1 MRWRHAQT
9 RLLYE
14 GRCAGAQ
21 ESEEQT
27 GSLAETSGTEGVVDG
42 VGQRLSRCWWAVW
55 WWVSAL
61 VAVLLLPSVAFA
73 EQWGTVDGPFVTGKT
88 TNDQGYVVL
97 SVSNEYDA
105 ALALIGRASDK
116 IQLSNE
122 QFSKL
127 SNASTGGKFYE
138 LAQGFNKVGSDGASN
153 SYYPGWWGDSL
164 FQANI
169 VSINGG
175 YGNVWGIET
184 NKGAISSALEDYLV
198 IYNGGSLGG
207 GGTTPGESYQGYAT
221 WYGLRFYTSGMTT
234 TKYFYTP
241 QFDAN
246 GYVSG
251 QTQTSSTYKVNYQS
265 SFSDS
270 TEFKI
275 YMNGT
280 IKNKIDVQLALGR
293 TVIVAVGMYASGG
306 NQYPRFGVMS
316 IPSDVSYTIT
326 PIDNIGNKPCNY
338 YISMPEGTTVYGSI
352 DNNMSSY
359 MYGDYSSPVF
369 YTTSSSN
376 CYFNAR
382 TVGSTGRISVTGNP
396 FAMGIFTSDNPNGG
410 GTGGDPVLP
419 PNNWPDN
426 DPVED
431 PGPPDLPE
439 PGDPVEPIEPDPPDQ
454 PVDPYPDPPTVV
466 APVIPQDPDLTDLLD
481 ALANHCRH
489 LRDALH
495 AEFEAFDEDFRDQ
508 VKWLSDCFSDVI
520 ESLDGSIGLYFDHL
534 ERYLYNLFHWL
545 ADQFDFTFNSDGYDD
560 SSVILWLRKIYSKLG
575 TGGGGNTRPVDP
587 VSDPF
592 GIGEWLENLFNNFL
606 IDLIAIG
613 AGELADVIADFRDL
627 VTKFPF
633 SIPWDLAAML
643 ALLVADPVTPV
654 IDFPWYAMTSSGL
667 VSTTVRI
674 DCAAWNG
681 TMESVRFMEKLAFC
695 MLLASRSKDLLDFIR
710 LGRGD

>member
-21 ESEEQT
+21 ESEGQT

-42 VGQRLSRCWWAVW
+42 VGQRFSRCWWAVW

-61 VAVLLLPSVAFA
+61 VAVLLLPSVAIA

-153 SYYPGWWGDSL
+153 SYFPGWWGDSL

-207 GGTTPGESYQGYAT
+207 GGTTQPPTTDGDWVILSFPVWYGTNSDTNKYYYTMNSTRYYFNSAQPSMPSPVYVRIRKSAYDALTSHNNWYIGLYSGGQSTNALSLYLGYVDEGALVWETGNAEDSYNKDTSMRYFHFTRDKTTNVVT
-221 WYGLRFYTSGMTT
+221 WYENVYSLNLYSTSENKLTL
-234 TKYFYTP
+234 
-241 QFDAN
+241 QRD
-246 GYVSG
+246 V
-251 QTQTSSTYKVNYQS
+251 S
-265 SFSDS
+265 SFTFSRHS
-270 TEFKI
+270 LSSQTLS
-275 YMNGT
+275 MNWSSYPVYAVLG
-280 IKNKIDVQLALGR
+280 DV
-293 TVIVAVGMYASGG
+293 GG
-306 NQYPRFGVMS
+306 NG
-316 IPSDVSYTIT
+316 
-326 PIDNIGNKPCNY
+326 GN
-338 YISMPEGTTVYGSI
+338 
-352 DNNMSSY
+352 
-359 MYGDYSSPVF
+359 
-369 YTTSSSN
+369 
-376 CYFNAR
+376 
-382 TVGSTGRISVTGNP
+382 
-396 FAMGIFTSDNPNGG
+396 
-410 GTGGDPVLP
+410 PVLP
-419 PNNWPDN
+419 PNNWPEN
-426 DPVED
+426 DPVDD

-454 PVDPYPDPPTVV
+454 PVDPYPEPPTVV

-508 VKWLSDCFSDVI
+508 VKWLSDCFSDAI

-560 SSVILWLRKIYSKLG
+560 SSVIRWLRMIYSKLG

-592 GIGEWLENLFNNFL
+592 GIGEWLTNLFNNFL